1 VNLWRWLTTP
11 DPAPGFT
18 AGKMLK
24 LTVRVMLFALVAT
37 LLSGLLQLTPLK
49 DTLNTWWGSLL
60 FVLLLYIPA
69 ARFLTMDT
77 FAPRRPVATPGTGA
91 KGAAAKGS
99 SAQRRK
105 ERNRYAGVRK
115 GAPKYG
121 GRR

>member
-1 VNLWRWLTTP
+1 MNLWRWLTTP

-24 LTVRVMLFALVAT
+24 LTVRVVLFALIAT

-69 ARFLTMDT
+69 ARFLTLDT
-77 FAPRRPVATPGTGA
+77 FAPRRAP
-91 KGAAAKGS
+91 AAAAPGKAAQGS

-105 ERNRYAGVRK
+105 ARNRYAGVRK
-115 GAPKYG
+115 SAPKYG

>member
-1 VNLWRWLTTP
+1 VNPWRWLTTP

-49 DTLNTWWGSLL
+49 GTLNTWWGSLL

-69 ARFLTMDT
+69 ARFLTLDT
-77 FAPRRPVATPGTGA
+77 FAPRRAPATTPGR
-91 KGAAAKGS
+91 AAQGS

-105 ERNRYAGVRK
+105 ERHRYAGVRK
-115 GAPKYG
+115 SGPKYG